1 MNKSAPLSTGTTTT
15 EHDIGQQ
22 IETLRADLAQLTATI
37 TEEMSEGIGTA
48 AHKIGQTGR
57 DAQTTATNAV
67 LGHPLTAIGIAA
79 GIGLLL
85 GLVARKG

>member
-1 MNKSAPLSTGTTTT
+1 
-15 EHDIGQQ
+15 
-22 IETLRADLAQLTATI
+22 LRADLARLTAMI
-37 TEEMSEGIGTA
+37 SEDVSDGIETA
-48 AHKIGQTGR
+48 GRKIGQTGR

>member
-1 MNKSAPLSTGTTTT
+1 MNKSAPSNPKTDAP
-15 EHDIGQQ
+15 EHDIAQQ
-22 IETLRADLAQLTATI
+22 IETLRADLAKLTATI
-37 TEEMSEGIGTA
+37 TEDMSDGIETA
-48 AHKIGQTGR
+48 GRKIGQTGR

-67 LGHPLTAIGIAA
+67 RGHPLTAIGIAA

>member
-1 MNKSAPLSTGTTTT
+1 MNKAAPPSTSTATP

-22 IETLRADLAQLTATI
+22 IEILRADLAQLTATI
-37 TEEMSEGIGTA
+37 TEDMSDGIETVGR
-48 AHKIGQTGR
+48 KIGQTGR

-85 GLVARKG
+85 GLVTRKG

>member
-1 MNKSAPLSTGTTTT
+1 MNKSAPLNSTPATP
-15 EHDIGQQ
+15 EHDIAQQ

-37 TEEMSEGIGTA
+37 TEDMSDGIDTA
-48 AHKIGQTGR
+48 GRRIAQTGR
-57 DAQTTATNAV
+57 DAQATATNAV

-85 GLVARKG
+85 GLVARKA

>member
-1 MNKSAPLSTGTTTT
+1 MNKSAPLNTSATPA
-15 EHDIGQQ
+15 EHDIAQQ
-22 IETLRADLAQLTATI
+22 IETLRADLAHLTATI
-37 TEEMSEGIGTA
+37 TEEMSDGIETA
-48 AHKIGQTGR
+48 GRKIGQTGR
-57 DAQTTATNAV
+57 DAQATATNAV